1 MSQLILIRTNVRIKY
16 TQYAKLCWLL
26 LWHCKLQALRSSYSG
41 NLSPNILGRL
51 ILQEEVPP
59 THSSEAIHFG
69 HTKPDA
75 LKWSLFENH
84 EIWAP
89 HSVLRFLLWFIFSV
103 HKKIKT
109 NKKPIIKQTLFITL
123 SALQIPVD
131 IGSSSSTKKH
141 QPYTKRETTKQFSII
156 PLRNS

>member
-1 MSQLILIRTNVRIKY
+1 MSHLILIRTNVRIKY

-59 THSSEAIHFG
+59 THFSEAIHFG

-75 LKWSLFENH
+75 LKGLYLKIMKYEHPVLF
-84 EIWAP
+84 WDFYYC
-89 HSVLRFLLWFIFSV
+89 LFFL
-103 HKKIKT
+103 
-109 NKKPIIKQTLFITL
+109 
-123 SALQIPVD
+123 
-131 IGSSSSTKKH
+131 STKKSK
-141 QPYTKRETTKQFSII
+141 QTKNPSSSRHCSLHYQLCKFQWTLDQALWWKNTSLIQKERLQSNF
-156 PLRNS
+156 L